1 MSELGLDPL
10 TFLPKQL
17 GDVVGVISRR
27 FGKSG
32 MQVPRPP
39 VDLLLPSAVQRWME
53 GAATAVGLEAE
64 PIGIPLDELEGV
76 LRRAECVLIP
86 RGRGFLVLL
95 EGGAARVTVLGPDL
109 APRRVGRRALAR
121 ALRLERALTLFGEGP
136 LASLS
141 ELLEIRASD
150 TNRLERAL
158 SELAAGAELG
168 PCWLFRTAAG
178 EPYTR
183 QLRRARVPGALALA
197 LGLGLLQAALGAG
210 SWLVFGSEALHGRLD
225 SGRLYAWALVLLL
238 VIPFQL
244 GSSWLL
250 GEVAQRIGLS
260 FKRRLFDGAL
270 RMPLDLARRDG
281 VGGLIGRVNEAAA
294 VEALCV
300 AGGLGALGVAADWV
314 MAVVLLSQT
323 SYPAASIAVFLL
335 MTLVLAASCFDLM
348 RLQQRWMLERI
359 RLTGGFVER
368 LMGYRTRLVQE
379 PRARWHDAEDR
390 ELEAYFASS
399 RKLDRRRVAYGALP
413 RLLPIGGIV
422 LLVPL
427 SVGPGSG
434 GLGALV
440 LTLVAI
446 MTGASALSRLWDL
459 LGLSV
464 SATLAWRS
472 ASALFHASKLDPPT
486 PHLYFQDTVAQTRAF
501 GDVLLEARELSFRYP
516 NRPRP
521 AITGVNLRIERGD
534 RVLIQGPS
542 GRGKSTLLAIL
553 SGLRA
558 PESGLLLV
566 RGLDRHVLT
575 PGQWQ
580 STVAAVPQFHENH
593 VFTNSLAFNLL
604 MGRTWPPSAQD
615 LDDARLVCDELG
627 LGPLLARM
635 PGGLFEPVG
644 ETGWQ
649 LSHGERSRVFIA
661 RALLQRA
668 ELTVLDE
675 SFGSLDPETLQQVI
689 PCVTRRAGSLVVFAH
704 L

>member
-1 MSELGLDPL
+1 MSELRLDPL
-10 TFLPKQL
+10 TFLPRQL
-17 GDVVGVISRR
+17 ADVVSALAEQH
-27 FGKSG
+27 GKSA

-39 VDLLLPSAVQRWME
+39 ADLLLPSAVQRWME

-64 PIGIPLDELEGV
+64 AIGVPLAELDSV
-76 LRRAECVLIP
+76 LREARCVLIP
-86 RGRGFLVLL
+86 RARGFVVLL
-95 EGGAARVTVLGPDL
+95 EGGAVSVTVLGPDL
-109 APRRVGRRALAR
+109 TPRRVGRRALAR
-121 ALRLERALTLFGEGP
+121 ALRQERALELFGEGP
-136 LASLS
+136 LATLS
-141 ELLEIRASD
+141 ELLELRAGDS
-150 TNRLERAL
+150 RAL
-158 SELAAGAELG
+158 EPALAELAADAELG

-183 QLRRARVPGALALA
+183 QLRRARVPGALLVA

-210 SWLVFGSEALHGRLD
+210 SWLVFGAEALHGRLD

-250 GEVAQRIGLS
+250 GEVALRVGLS

-270 RMPLDLARRDG
+270 RMPLDLTRKDG
-281 VGGLIGRVNEAAA
+281 VGGLLGRVNEAAA
-294 VEALCV
+294 VETLWV
-300 AGGLGALGVAADWV
+300 AGGLGALAVAADWV

-323 SYPAASIAVFLL
+323 SYPAASIAVFVL
-335 MTLVLAASCFDLM
+335 MTLLLAALCLDLM
-348 RLQQRWMLERI
+348 QKQQHWMLERI

-399 RKLDRRRVAYGALP
+399 KKLDRRRVAYGALP
-413 RLLPIGGIV
+413 RLLPIAGIV
-422 LLVPL
+422 LLVPMAA
-427 SVGPGSG
+427 GPAAG

-440 LTLVAI
+440 LALVAI

-472 ASALFHASKLDPPT
+472 ASSLFHSSKLDPPT

-516 NRPRP
+516 GRPRP
-521 AITGVNLRIERGD
+521 ALEGVNLRVERGD

-580 STVAAVPQFHENH
+580 ATVAAVPQFHENH

-604 MGRTWPPSAQD
+604 MGRSWPPSPQD
-615 LDDARLVCDELG
+615 LEDARHVCEELG

-675 SFGSLDPETLQQVI
+675 SFGSLDPETLEAVI